1 VVRLC
6 FGHQLLYQLLG
17 DDARA
22 AKKGWGGGIHRHTA
36 TKVAKRTSPPAA
48 EVADVPP
55 HMGQVTTLPPDTVV
69 LTQSTFF
76 FTNAVLKHGPNVITI
91 QPPKR
96 GGVFG
101 PTYPMWSDLYADG
114 QADQV
119 LTNLEKKTNKNQ
131 VDRWLVKFFQDR
143 INRADT

>member
-55 HMGQVTTLPPDTVV
+55 HMGQVTTPPPDTVV

-76 FTNAVLKHGPNVITI
+76 FH
-91 QPPKR
+91 KR
-96 GGVFG
+96 SPETRPERDHHPAPEAGG
-101 PTYPMWSDLYADG
+101 SLA
-114 QADQV
+114 Q
-119 LTNLEKKTNKNQ
+119 LTRCGAISMRMDKQIKY
-131 VDRWLVKFFQDR
+131 
-143 INRADT
+143 